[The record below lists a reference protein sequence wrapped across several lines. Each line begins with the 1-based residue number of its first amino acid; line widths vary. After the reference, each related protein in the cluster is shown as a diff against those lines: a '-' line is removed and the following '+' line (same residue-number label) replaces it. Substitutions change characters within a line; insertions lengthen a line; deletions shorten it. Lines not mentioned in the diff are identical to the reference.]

1 MFLFQSTPM
10 ISVAIA
16 LIKNENGEILLCKRT
31 PLSTFPNKWEFPGGK
46 SEENELPIQTLYREI
61 YEELSIIPD
70 NPSFYHS
77 STYSYPNS
85 ICVHLSF
92 FKILSWQG
100 TLQNN
105 IWSEIQWV
113 PINLL
118 HMYDILEGNKEVVL
132 LLQSNNQ

>member
-1 MFLFQSTPM
+1 M

-16 LIKNENGEILLCKRT
+16 ILKNENGEILLCKRT

-46 SEENELPIQTLYREI
+46 SEVNELPIQTLYREI
-61 YEELSIIPD
+61 YEELSIIPE
-70 NPSFYHS
+70 NPTLYYT

-85 ICVHLSF
+85 INVHLSF
-92 FKILSWQG
+92 FMISSWQG

-105 IWSEIQWV
+105 IWSEIKWV
-113 PINLL
+113 PINHL
-118 HMYDILEGNKEVVL
+118 HMYDILEGNKDVIA

>member
-1 MFLFQSTPM
+1 MFLFQSMHM

-16 LIKNENGEILLCKRT
+16 IIKNENGEILLCKRT

-46 SEENELPIQTLYREI
+46 SEANELPIQTLYREI

-70 NPSFYHS
+70 NPSLYHS
-77 STYSYPNS
+77 STYTYPNS
-85 ICVHLSF
+85 IHVHLSF
-92 FKILSWQG
+92 FIILSWQG
-100 TLQNN
+100 RLQNN
-105 IWSEIQWV
+105 IWTEIQWV

-118 HMYDILEGNKEVVL
+118 HMYDILDGNKDVIL

>member
-1 MFLFQSTPM
+1 L
-10 ISVAIA
+10 
-16 LIKNENGEILLCKRT
+16 
-31 PLSTFPNKWEFPGGK
+31 
-46 SEENELPIQTLYREI
+46 
-61 YEELSIIPD
+61 
-70 NPSFYHS
+70 YHS

-85 ICVHLSF
+85 VCVHLSF

-118 HMYDILEGNKEVVL
+118 HMYDILEGNKDVIL

>member
-1 MFLFQSTPM
+1 MFLFHPITM

-16 LIKNENGEILLCKRT
+16 ILKNENGEILLCKRT

-46 SEENELPIQTLYREI
+46 SEVNELPIQTLYREI

-70 NPSFYHS
+70 NPTWYHS

-85 ICVHLSF
+85 ISVHLSF
-92 FKILSWQG
+92 FMISSWQG

-105 IWSEIQWV
+105 IWSEIEWV
-113 PINLL
+113 PINHL
-118 HMYDILEGNKEVVL
+118 HMYDILEGNKGVIA

>member
-1 MFLFQSTPM
+1 MFLFHSTPM

-16 LIKNENGEILLCKRT
+16 IIKNENGEILLCKRT

-46 SEENELPIQTLYREI
+46 SEANELPIQTLYREI

-70 NPSFYHS
+70 NPSLYHS
-77 STYSYPNS
+77 STYTYPNS
-85 ICVHLSF
+85 IHVHLSF
-92 FKILSWQG
+92 FIILSWQG
-100 TLQNN
+100 RLQNN
-105 IWSEIQWV
+105 IWTEIQWV

-118 HMYDILEGNKEVVL
+118 HMYDILDGNKEVVL

>member
-1 MFLFQSTPM
+1 M

-16 LIKNENGEILLCKRT
+16 ILKNENGEILLCKRT
-31 PLSTFPNKWEFPGGK
+31 PLTTFPNKWEFPGGK
-46 SEENELPIQTLYREI
+46 SEVNELPIQTLYREI

-70 NPSFYHS
+70 NPELYHS
-77 STYSYPNS
+77 TTYSYPNS
-85 ICVHLSF
+85 ISVQLSF
-92 FKILSWQG
+92 FMISSWQG

-113 PINLL
+113 SINLL
-118 HMYDILEGNKEVVL
+118 HMYDILEGNKDVIL